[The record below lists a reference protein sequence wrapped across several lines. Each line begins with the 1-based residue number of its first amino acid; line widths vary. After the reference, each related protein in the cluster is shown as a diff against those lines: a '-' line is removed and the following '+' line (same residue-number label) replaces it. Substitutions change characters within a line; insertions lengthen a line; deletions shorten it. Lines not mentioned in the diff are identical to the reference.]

1 MRPRRGAGPKAGG
14 IWKNEEGAGAD
25 STGGTA
31 PAAPAAPAAAV
42 GDGGA
47 SWKARQ
53 LKRSAPEAPP
63 YVAPTHLP
71 PLLRSFPQGFD
82 ARQAQGA
89 RGGGGEV
96 AAGARGGA
104 RRLRAG
110 SAPTP
115 DPSVHRCDAPKR
127 VCRGAMDSGRLRK
140 AGRDSGSLLLPPP
153 SPSALA
159 AAPLSPAS
167 PPRPPQELE
176 QSARREREREA
187 GRGRRAGGGDFG
199 GARRSYL
206 DDVGSGQEQ
215 RRMMRPDEGGG
226 GGLKWKE
233 RERAAK
239 RAEDRR
245 RQVRGAGRP
254 GRAACAIP
262 QVLFWDSSS
271 VLLSPGRPEA

>member
-1 MRPRRGAGPKAGG
+1 MPVRLKERAEAEGKSLQELAEGRAGSVQAARRLP
-14 IWKNEEGAGAD
+14 
-25 STGGTA
+25 TPLCTA
-31 PAAPAAPAAAV
+31 VIPLNVFVEVQWIAE
-42 GDGGA
+42 DC
-47 SWKARQ
+47 ARQ
-53 LKRSAPEAPP
+53 GEIAEACSS
-63 YVAPTHLP
+63 HLP
-71 PLLRSFPQGFD
+71 PPARSLPH
-82 ARQAQGA
+82 
-89 RGGGGEV
+89 
-96 AAGARGGA
+96 
-104 RRLRAG
+104 
-110 SAPTP
+110 PY
-115 DPSVHRCDAPKR
+115 
-127 VCRGAMDSGRLRK
+127 
-140 AGRDSGSLLLPPP
+140 PPP
-153 SPSALA
+153 P
-159 AAPLSPAS
+159 

-226 GGLKWKE
+226 GGLKRKE